1 MIDKELVKKEIDEL
15 EESIIEKQSDIDSCK
30 KVIDHFAK
38 SLSNKIIEIKII
50 PEILTHTYN
59 FHLNNLKAYETEL
72 HELKDKKIRKVISL
86 CIHSNIKSTKN

>member
-1 MIDKELVKKEIDEL
+1 MTEKELIGKEISEL

-50 PEILTHTYN
+50 PEILAHTYN

-72 HELKDKKIRKVISL
+72 HELKDKKIRKVCSL
-86 CIHSNIKSTKN
+86 AMN